1 MKYTTLGRTGVTVSR
16 LCLGCMSYGTPAW
29 RPWVLDESA
38 AQPFFRRALEAGINF
53 FDTADMYSLGVSEEV
68 TGRALREYGRMEEI
82 VLATKV
88 NFPMSSGPNMGGLS
102 RKHVVQGCEASLK
115 RLGVETIDLYQI
127 HRFDHAV
134 PLDETLAALDL
145 LVKQGKVRFI
155 GASSGPAYRFAKALA
170 LSDAKGWA
178 RFASM
183 QNHYNLLY
191 REEER
196 EMIPLCAEDGIAVI
210 PWSPLARGLLAGT
223 RKDAADT
230 DRDAARRLRRL
241 CAEPLR
247 PSVRRRRHRGG
258 EERRGRARR
267 AARGRRA
274 RLAPL
279 APRRD
284 GADHRGDEARASG
297 DGPFRARRDASATTR
312 SARSRRLT
320 ARTRCAAS
328 SDPLRRVGL
337 ARRTRPPRGRSGSD
351 GPCGL
356 SSRAGRPPPCAPS
369 RTS

>member
-16 LCLGCMSYGTPAW
+16 LCLGCMSYGTPTW
-29 RPWVLDESA
+29 RPWVLDAAA

-53 FDTADMYSLGVSEEV
+53 FDTADMYSLGLSEEV

-102 RKHVVQGCEASLK
+102 RKHVVQACEASLK

-127 HRFDHAV
+127 HRFDHAA
-134 PLDETLAALDL
+134 PLDETLGALDL

-196 EMIPLCAEDGIAVI
+196 EMIPLCAADGIAVI

-230 DRDAARRLRRL
+230 TAT
-241 CAEPLR
+241 P
-247 PSVRRRRHRGG
+247 
-258 EERRGRARR
+258 R
-267 AARGRRA
+267 AASDDYARNLYDHPSDDRVIEAVKTVAATRGLPPAAVALAWLLSRPAVTAPIIGATKLAHLETALSALDVTLADDEIRA
-274 RLAPL
+274 LEAPYRPH
-279 APRRD
+279 AV
-284 GADHRGDEARASG
+284 RG
-297 DGPFRARRDASATTR
+297 FK
-312 SARSRRLT
+312 
-320 ARTRCAAS
+320 
-328 SDPLRRVGL
+328 
-337 ARRTRPPRGRSGSD
+337 
-351 GPCGL
+351 
-356 SSRAGRPPPCAPS
+356 
-369 RTS
+369 